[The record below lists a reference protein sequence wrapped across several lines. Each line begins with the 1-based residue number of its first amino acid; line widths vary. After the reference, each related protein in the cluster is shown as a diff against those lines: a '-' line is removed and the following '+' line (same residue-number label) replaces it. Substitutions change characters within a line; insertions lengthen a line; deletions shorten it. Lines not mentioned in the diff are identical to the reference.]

1 MLAFFARKEYQTE
14 AGNLSHTHF
23 LGKLHHMDEKA
34 KNMLLDLI
42 RNNVVDIIKPEEI
55 NNLLNEGYIS
65 HVDDV
70 NEVRNDG

>member
-1 MLAFFARKEYQTE
+1 
-14 AGNLSHTHF
+14 
-23 LGKLHHMDEKA
+23 MDEKA